1 MYIDRQINGYFMKV
15 LGITGGI
22 GSGKSY
28 VSAIFHRMGVPF
40 YNADG
45 KTKSL
50 YRTVP
55 ELKSKVRSA
64 FGDNVMDGEEISFPA
79 LAAMVFPRP
88 ENLRRLEDI
97 VYPYLMEDFRK
108 WRDEEVLRGSQY
120 VIFESAILMEKEL
133 FRDMCDYTVSVEA
146 PLDLRIQRVMTRDGV
161 SREKVVDR
169 LKNQWNDEER
179 RRRVDFILTADGKRA
194 LLPQIE
200 AVHMI
205 MLK

>member
-1 MYIDRQINGYFMKV
+1 MKV

-28 VSAIFHRMGVPF
+28 VSALFQKMGVPF

-45 KTKSL
+45 RTKSL

-55 ELKSKVRSA
+55 ELKAKVRSA
-64 FGDNVMDGEEISFPA
+64 FGDNVMEGEEISFPA
-79 LAAMVFPRP
+79 LAAIVFTCP
-88 ENLRRLEDI
+88 ENLRELENI
-97 VYPYLMEDFRK
+97 VYPYLIEDFRK
-108 WRDEEVLRGSQY
+108 WRDDEVLRGSQY

-146 PLDLRIQRVMTRDGV
+146 PLDLRIQRVMARDGV

-169 LKNQWNDEER
+169 LKNQWNDGER
-179 RRRVDFILTADGKRA
+179 RKKADFILTADGKKA

-200 AVHMI
+200 AVHMN